1 MTGRD
6 AATALEQAGI
16 TVNKNAIPF
25 DKKEPVCHVRH
36 PDRDAVRNSAGMGE
50 EQMWELGALIVQVLR
65 NSEDEAVL
73 SGFGAA
79 VASLAVAF
87 PVP

>member
-1 MTGRD
+1 MR
-6 AATALEQAGI
+6 
-16 TVNKNAIPF
+16 
-25 DKKEPVCHVRH
+25 
-36 PDRDAVRNSAGMGE
+36 
-50 EQMWELGALIVQVLR
+50 ELGALIVQVLR

-73 SGFGAA
+73 SGVRAA